1 MKTAM
6 VWGASGGIGRA
17 LVSNLTADGWMVLA
31 VARHPANLTD
41 LTPHIIEA
49 DVADPTSVQEA
60 VATATQKVTEVDLW
74 IYAAGDITA
83 TKVADMP
90 PDAWKRILDANL
102 TGAYL
107 TAHHSLPL
115 LSPEA
120 HLVFLGAVSERM
132 RLPGL
137 AAYAAAKTGLE
148 AFAEVLRK
156 EERKRRITVVR
167 PSAVDTAIW
176 QKVPFKLPPKA
187 VKPETVAERIL
198 AAYDEGHRG
207 VLDLSTPK

>member
-17 LVSNLTADGWMVLA
+17 LVSRLTADGWMVLA
-31 VARHPANLTD
+31 IARHPANLTE

-49 DVADPTSVQEA
+49 DVADPASVQRAME
-60 VATATQKVTEVDLW
+60 TATQKMMEVDLW

-83 TKVADMP
+83 TKVADMS

-115 LSPEA
+115 LA
-120 HLVFLGAVSERM
+120 ADGHLVFLGAVSERM

-137 AAYAAAKTGLE
+137 AAYAAAKAGLE

-187 VKPETVAERIL
+187 MKPEAVVEHIL
-198 AAYDEGHRG
+198 AAYHEGHRG
-207 VLDLSTPK
+207 VLDLSKPK